1 MQTKLIT
8 PLRAAQTCLAPVAI
22 WQTLLKQLLGQHYG
36 LQLNDTPFGD
46 DGVIQKHIDAGITL
60 VDALNFIVEKY
71 ELVRTDRPGFTIQE
85 RSSFITDVD
94 ILRARKVT
102 GLSMGSGY
110 RIISRITQGKGSDQE
125 NEQ

>member
-1 MQTKLIT
+1 M
-8 PLRAAQTCLAPVAI
+8 
-22 WQTLLKQLLGQHYG
+22 
-36 LQLNDTPFGD
+36 
-46 DGVIQKHIDAGITL
+46 IQKHIDAGITL

-71 ELVRTDRPGFTIQE
+71 ELVRTVRPGFTFQE

-110 RIISRITQGKGSDQE
+110 RIISCITQGKGSDQE

>member
-1 MQTKLIT
+1 MQTKLMT
-8 PLRAAQTCLAPVAI
+8 LLGAAHTCLTPIAI
-22 WQTLLKQLLGQHYG
+22 WQTLLTQLLRQHYG
-36 LQLNDTPFGD
+36 LQLHDTPFSD
-46 DGVIQKHIDAGITL
+46 DDVIQSHIDAGITL

-71 ELVRTDRPGFTIQE
+71 ELVRTDRSEFTILE
-85 RSSFITDVD
+85 RSPFITAVD

-102 GLSMGSGY
+102 GLSMRSGY

>member
-8 PLRAAQTCLAPVAI
+8 PLRAAQACLTPVAI
-22 WQTLLKQLLGQHYG
+22 WQTLLTQLLGQHYG
-36 LQLNDTPFGD
+36 LKLNDTPFGD
-46 DGVIQKHIDAGITL
+46 DGVIQGHIDAGITL

-71 ELVRTDRPGFTIQE
+71 ELVRTDRPGFTIQG
-85 RSSFITDVD
+85 RSSFITAVD

-102 GLSMGSGY
+102 GLNMRSGY
-110 RIISRITQGKGSDQE
+110 RMISRITQGKSPHQE

>member
-1 MQTKLIT
+1 MQTKPIT
-8 PLRAAQTCLAPVAI
+8 PLRAAQTCLTPLAI
-22 WQTLLKQLLGQHYG
+22 WQTLLSQLLRQHYG

-46 DGVIQKHIDAGITL
+46 DGVIQSHIDAGITL

-71 ELVRTDRPGFTIQE
+71 ELIRIDRSEFTILE
-85 RSSFITDVD
+85 RSPFITAVD

-102 GLSMGSGY
+102 GLSIRGGY
-110 RIISRITQGKGSDQE
+110 RMISRITQGKGSDQE